1 MRDGVIAIDKPE
13 GFTSFDVV
21 AKVRGMLHIRRVG
34 HAGTLDPMATGV
46 LPVFIGRGTKACD
59 ILPVQDKRYT
69 AALRLGITTDTQDI
83 TGTVLTERPAA
94 VSEAAFREA
103 VNSFVGEQLQLPPM
117 YSAVKVDGKKLYEI
131 ARQGGTI
138 ERTPRP
144 VTFYSIEILRFD
156 GREAVLDVRC
166 SKGSYIRT
174 LAHDIGEKLG
184 CGAVLTALRRTEAA
198 GFTPEDCITLESLA
212 ALAEEGRAEEAVL
225 PVERLFRTLE
235 KTGLPAGLDR
245 LYQNGVR
252 LECCR
257 LGIPADGAETAV
269 YDAGGNFLGV
279 GVRDTASGCLIGR
292 KLFRLDGPQ

>member
-1 MRDGVIAIDKPE
+1 M
-13 GFTSFDVV
+13 
-21 AKVRGMLHIRRVG
+21 
-34 HAGTLDPMATGV
+34 
-46 LPVFIGRGTKACD
+46 
-59 ILPVQDKRYT
+59 
-69 AALRLGITTDTQDI
+69 
-83 TGTVLTERPAA
+83 
-94 VSEAAFREA
+94 
-103 VNSFVGEQLQLPPM
+103 
-117 YSAVKVDGKKLYEI
+117 
-131 ARQGGTI
+131 
-138 ERTPRP
+138 
-144 VTFYSIEILRFD
+144 TFYSIEILRFD